1 MSAANYAELA
11 AHHGH
16 DIAVVI
22 YGGDA
27 NAAVECETC
36 HIVLLDFDRA
46 ADAARRADHTALV
59 ALAERHRLPDRDF
72 EEAVLEAACEGGAAI
87 NHLGL
92 SNQLAYLLTHDGAER
107 TRQTI
112 EELARNRRR
121 R

>member
-16 DIAVVI
+16 NIEVVI

-36 HIVLLDFDRA
+36 HLVLLDFDRA
-46 ADAARRADHTALV
+46 ADATRVTDHAALI

-72 EEAVLEAACEGGAAI
+72 DEAVLEVACEGGAAI

-92 SNQLAYLLTHDGAER
+92 SNQLAYLLAHDGAER
-107 TRQTI
+107 TRHTI
-112 EELARNRRR
+112 EELARNQRRR
-121 R
+121 

>member
-1 MSAANYAELA
+1 MSASNYNELA

-16 DIAVVI
+16 DIQVVI

-27 NAAVECETC
+27 NAAMECETC
-36 HIVLLDFDRA
+36 HMVLLDFDRTADADRA
-46 ADAARRADHTALV
+46 ADRTALV
-59 ALAERHRLPDRDF
+59 GLAERHCLPDRDF
-72 EEAVLEAACEGGAAI
+72 DEAVLEAACEGGAAV

-92 SNQLAYLLTHDGAER
+92 SDQLAYLLAHDGAER